1 MFERSGIMKVPKIV
15 FIGAG
20 SMSFGI
26 PTFRDIFSC
35 QDLRGAS
42 LCLVDINR
50 ENLDRMY
57 DLALRM
63 NEASG
68 LGLHIEKTENRR
80 DVLENTDFVINSLA
94 IERCELWKKD
104 FQIPKKY
111 GIRHCLGENGG
122 PGALFFTLRTFPVI
136 MDIIHDMEELCPN
149 AWFLNFSNPETRIV
163 LGVNMY
169 SKIRCIGL
177 CHGIFMGQSDIAKML
192 GRDYESIEV
201 RGAGM
206 NHFQWILSIRD
217 RETGEDLYPLFRE
230 AEKKYDPAFM
240 PYSRRMFHFFG
251 LYPTCSD
258 DHLGEYQAYGYE
270 AGEHGYDF
278 DGDERE
284 RIRMKKEIAD
294 VVGGTRK
301 VQDWL
306 KPSGE
311 QAVNILTSIYFNKRK
326 QYPSAIVY
334 NGGALKQLPD
344 DVAVEIPV
352 SVDADG
358 VHKEVVDNL
367 PDGCIG
373 ALQMQVSAQ
382 RLSIR
387 AAAEG
392 SRELAL
398 QALLC
403 DPVIN
408 SSIAAEQIL
417 DELFRI
423 NKPYIRKCV

>member
-1 MFERSGIMKVPKIV
+1 MKEPKIV

-26 PTFRDIFSC
+26 PTFRDIFTC
-35 QDLRGAS
+35 PELRGAVLS
-42 LCLVDINR
+42 LVDINP
-50 ENLDRMY
+50 ENLERMY
-57 DLALRM
+57 ALAEKM
-63 NEASG
+63 NEVSG
-68 LGLHIEKTENRR
+68 LKLRIEKTGNRR
-80 DVLENTDFVINSLA
+80 DVLPGADFVINSLA

-136 MDIIHDMEELCPN
+136 MDIIHDMEDLCPG

-169 SKIRCIGL
+169 SRIKCIGL
-177 CHGIFMGQSDIAKML
+177 CHGIFMGQSDIAKIM
-192 GRDYESIEV
+192 GREYESIKV
-201 RGAGM
+201 RAAGM

-217 RETGEDLYPLFRE
+217 SKTGEDLYPQFRE
-230 AEKKYDPAFM
+230 AEGKFDPAFR
-240 PYSRRMFHFFG
+240 PYSRRMFRFFG

-278 DGDERE
+278 DWDEKDRLQ
-284 RIRMKKEIAD
+284 MKTEIARILE
-294 VVGGTRK
+294 GQK
-301 VQDWL
+301 NAAEWL
-306 KPSGE
+306 ELSGE
-311 QAVNILTSIYFNKRK
+311 QAVNILTSIHFNKPRR
-326 QYPSAIVY
+326 YPSAIVY
-334 NGGALKQLPD
+334 NGGAIPQLPG

-352 SVDADG
+352 SADADG
-358 VHKEVVDNL
+358 VHKELVTGL
-367 PDGCIG
+367 PDGCVG
-373 ALQMQVSAQ
+373 ALSMQVPAQ

-387 AAAEG
+387 AAALG

-408 SSIAAEQIL
+408 SSCAAEKIL
-417 DELFRI
+417 DELFEI
-423 NKPYIRKCV
+423 NRPYIRKCV

>member
-1 MFERSGIMKVPKIV
+1 MKEPKIV

-26 PTFRDIFSC
+26 PTFRDIFTC
-35 QDLRGAS
+35 PDLRGAV
-42 LCLVDINR
+42 LNLVDINP
-50 ENLDRMY
+50 ENLERMY
-57 DLALRM
+57 ALAEKM
-63 NEASG
+63 NEAGG
-68 LGLHIEKTENRR
+68 LKLRIEKTGNRR
-80 DVLENTDFVINSLA
+80 DVLPGADFVINSLA

-104 FQIPKKY
+104 FQIPKKH

-169 SKIRCIGL
+169 SRIKCIGL
-177 CHGIFMGQSDIAKML
+177 CHGIFMGHADIAEIL
-192 GRDYESIEV
+192 GRKYESIEV
-201 RGAGM
+201 RAAGM

-217 RETGEDLYPLFRE
+217 SKTGEDLYPQFRE
-230 AEKKYDPAFM
+230 AEKKFDPAFR

-278 DGDERE
+278 DWDEKDRV
-284 RIRMKKEIAD
+284 RMKTEIAQ
-294 VVGGTRK
+294 VLEGQK
-301 VQDWL
+301 NASEWL
-306 KPSGE
+306 EPSGE
-311 QAVNILTSIYFNKRK
+311 QAVNILTSIHFNKPRR
-326 QYPSAIVY
+326 YPSAIVY
-334 NGGALKQLPD
+334 NGGAIPQLPA

-352 SVDADG
+352 SADADG
-358 VHKEVVDNL
+358 VHRELVTGL

-373 ALQMQVSAQ
+373 ALSMQVPAQ

-387 AAAEG
+387 AAALG

-408 SSIAAEQIL
+408 SSRAAEKIL
-417 DELFRI
+417 DELFEI
-423 NKPYIRKCV
+423 NKPYIRKCI

>member
-1 MFERSGIMKVPKIV
+1 MKEPKIV

-26 PTFRDIFSC
+26 PTFRDIFTC
-35 QDLRGAS
+35 PDLRGATLS
-42 LCLVDINR
+42 LVDINP

-57 DLALRM
+57 ALAKKM
-63 NEASG
+63 NAVSG
-68 LGLHIEKTENRR
+68 LNLTIEKTGNRR
-80 DVLENTDFVINSLA
+80 DVLAGTDFVINSLA

-104 FQIPKKY
+104 FQIPKKH
-111 GIRHCLGENGG
+111 GIRHSLGENGG

-136 MDIIHDMEELCPN
+136 MDIIHDMEDLCPG

-169 SKIRCIGL
+169 SGIKCIGL
-177 CHGIFMGQSDIAKML
+177 CHGIFMSQSDIAKIL
-192 GRDYESIEV
+192 GREYESIEV

-217 RETGEDLYPLFRE
+217 NKSGEDLYPRFRE
-230 AEKKYDPAFM
+230 AEKNFDPHFR
-240 PYSRRMFHFFG
+240 PYSRRMFRFFG

-270 AGEHGYDF
+270 AGEEGYGF
-278 DGDERE
+278 DWDEKE
-284 RIRMKKEIAD
+284 RGRMKTEVAQ
-294 VVGGTRK
+294 VLGGQK
-301 VQDWL
+301 NPAEWL

-311 QAVNILTSIYFNKRK
+311 QAVNILTSIHFNKYRR
-326 QYPSAIVY
+326 YPSAIVY
-334 NGGALKQLPD
+334 NGGAIPQLPD

-352 SVDADG
+352 TADADG
-358 VHKEVVDNL
+358 VHKELVTGL

-373 ALQMQVSAQ
+373 ALSMQVSAQ
-382 RLSIR
+382 RLSVR
-387 AAAEG
+387 AAAQG

-408 SSIAAEQIL
+408 SSHAAEKII
-417 DELFRI
+417 DELFEI
-423 NKPYIRKCV
+423 NKPYIRQCV

>member
-1 MFERSGIMKVPKIV
+1 MKEPKIV

-26 PTFRDIFSC
+26 PTFRDIFTC
-35 QDLRGAS
+35 PDLRGAALS
-42 LCLVDINR
+42 LVDINP

-57 DLALRM
+57 ALAGKM

-68 LGLHIEKTENRR
+68 LKLRIEKTGNRR
-80 DVLENTDFVINSLA
+80 DVLPGADFVINSLA

-169 SKIRCIGL
+169 SGIKCIGL
-177 CHGIFMGQSDIAKML
+177 CHGIFMGHSDIAEIL
-192 GRDYESIEV
+192 GRTYESIEV

-217 RETGEDLYPLFRE
+217 SKTGEDLYPRFRE
-230 AEKKYDPAFM
+230 AEKIFDPTFR
-240 PYSRRMFHFFG
+240 PYSRRMFRFFG

-278 DGDERE
+278 DWDEKDRV
-284 RIRMKKEIAD
+284 RMKTEVAQ
-294 VVGGTRK
+294 VLGGQK
-301 VQDWL
+301 NSAEWL
-306 KPSGE
+306 EPSGE
-311 QAVNILTSIYFNKRK
+311 QAVNMLTSIHFNKPRR
-326 QYPSAIVY
+326 YPSAIVY
-334 NGGALKQLPD
+334 NGGAIPQLPG

-352 SVDADG
+352 TADADG
-358 VHKEVVDNL
+358 VHKELITGL

-373 ALQMQVSAQ
+373 ALAMQVSAQ

-387 AAAEG
+387 AAAQG
-392 SRELAL
+392 SRQLAL

-408 SSIAAEQIL
+408 SSHAAEKIL
-417 DELFRI
+417 DELFEI

>member
-1 MFERSGIMKVPKIV
+1 MKKPKIV

-26 PTFRDIFSC
+26 PTFGDIFTC
-35 QDLRGAS
+35 QDLRGAT
-42 LCLVDINR
+42 LCLVDINA
-50 ENLDRMY
+50 ENLERMY
-57 DLALRM
+57 GLALKM

-68 LGLHIEKTENRR
+68 MELRIEKTTNRR
-80 DVLENTDFVINSLA
+80 DVLSGADFVINSLA

-104 FQIPKKY
+104 FQIPKKH
-111 GIRHCLGENGG
+111 GIRHALGENGG

-136 MDIIHDMEELCPN
+136 MDIIHDMEELCPQ
-149 AWFLNFSNPETRIV
+149 AWFLNFSNPESRIV

-169 SKIRCIGL
+169 SKIRCVGL
-177 CHGIFMGQSDIAKML
+177 CHGIFMGHGDIAEIL
-192 GRDYESIEV
+192 NRDYDSIEV

-217 RETGEDLYPLFRE
+217 SETGDDLYPLFRE
-230 AEKKYDPAFM
+230 AEKKFDTAFM

-270 AGEHGYDF
+270 AGEHGYNF
-278 DGDERE
+278 DSDEEE
-284 RIRMKKEIAD
+284 RVKMKREIAEIMS
-294 VVGGTRK
+294 GGRK
-301 VQDWL
+301 ASEWL
-306 KPSGE
+306 EPSGE
-311 QAVNILTSIYFNKRK
+311 QAVNIIRSIHFNKR
-326 QYPSAIVY
+326 QYYPSAVVY
-334 NGGALKQLPD
+334 NDGAIPQLPA
-344 DVAVEIPV
+344 DVAVEIPIYA
-352 SVDADG
+352 DADG
-358 VHKEVVDNL
+358 VHKEIIRDL
-367 PDGCIG
+367 PDGCVG

-392 SRELAL
+392 SRELAM

-408 SSIAAEQIL
+408 SSYAAEKIL
-417 DELFRI
+417 DELFEI
-423 NKPYIRKCV
+423 NRPYIRRCV

>member
-1 MFERSGIMKVPKIV
+1 MREPKIV
-15 FIGAG
+15 FSGAG

-26 PTFRDIFSC
+26 PTFRDIFTC
-35 QDLRGAS
+35 EDLRGAT

-57 DLALRM
+57 GLAQKM
-63 NEASG
+63 NEQSSMN
-68 LGLHIEKTENRR
+68 LRIEKTTNRR
-80 DVLENTDFVINSLA
+80 DVLNGADFIINSLA

-122 PGALFFTLRTFPVI
+122 PGALFFTLRTLPVI

-177 CHGIFMGQSDIAKML
+177 CHGIFMGHSDIAKIL
-192 GRDYESIEV
+192 GRDYNSIEV

-217 RETGEDLYPLFRE
+217 KKTGEDLYPQFRE

-240 PYSRRMFHFFG
+240 PYSRRMFRFFG

-278 DGDERE
+278 DWDEKDRV
-284 RIRMKKEIAD
+284 RMRKEVAE
-294 VVGGTRK
+294 VLGGTK
-301 VQDWL
+301 NAADWL

-311 QAVNILTSIYFNKRK
+311 QAVNMLTSMHFNKRK
-326 QYPSAIVY
+326 HYPSAIVY
-334 NGGALKQLPD
+334 NGGAIPQLPD

-352 SVDADG
+352 SADADG
-358 VHKEVVDNL
+358 IHREVIDNL

-382 RLSIR
+382 RLSVR
-387 AAAEG
+387 AAALG

-408 SSIAAEQIL
+408 SSKAAEQIL
-417 DELFRI
+417 DELFEI
-423 NKPYIRKCV
+423 NRPYIRKCI